1 MDNLPTHHFHVLIS
15 TLKFDIHVEKVID
28 IVRKIPS
35 QSVCDQVVLFLIKKQ
50 MNFVSDKE
58 LHISVEVP
66 DNYCMMLKAVLISLS
81 PSLAFNSLAFAY
93 MTILNDEEVKQ
104 SNSEYTNI
112 EPILELVVLN
122 GFQLGDFYD
131 GCLLVESL
139 FKYMDT
145 QTHHVKTSLFSRLVL
160 ECILCMVPVIAL
172 DNERLLQPLDAKI
185 RCLKEPEDIDVCKA
199 TTLFS
204 WKLLKL
210 RKMILSW
217 YLNSQTKSNNRHE
230 NIIAQYKDNGDRIDL
245 AEEPDF
251 SSVLDGET
259 IIQEKS
265 GPDETVMCLLFLYGP
280 ESKQMIRLIQVGHN
294 ISSFEFSSEKKLR
307 LLACMKYGCYV
318 DRDIFRII
326 IDSAAVGYI
335 SANNAIFLLEQI
347 LNRCKDNDNAR
358 IMVDEC
364 DVIWDLYNL
373 TKYTPT
379 SKPNTPE

>member
-1 MDNLPTHHFHVLIS
+1 MLQ
-15 TLKFDIHVEKVID
+15 FDIHVEKVID

-35 QSVCDQVVLFLIKKQ
+35 QSVCHQVVLFLIKKQ
-50 MNFVSDKE
+50 MNIVSDKE

-66 DNYCMMLKAVLISLS
+66 DNYWMMLKAVLISLS

-93 MTILNDEEVKQ
+93 ITILNEEIKQ
-104 SNSEYTNI
+104 STSEYTNI

-139 FKYMDT
+139 FKYMNT
-145 QTHHVKTSLFSRLVL
+145 QTHHVGTSLFSRLVL
-160 ECILCMVPVIAL
+160 ECILCMVPVIAM
-172 DNERLLQPLDAKI
+172 DNERLLQPPDAKI

-199 TTLFS
+199 TALFS

-217 YLNSQTKSNNRHE
+217 YLNSQTKSKNHHE
-230 NIIAQYKDNGDRIDL
+230 DIVAQYQDNGDRIEL

-259 IIQEKS
+259 IIQENS
-265 GPDETVMCLLFLYGP
+265 GPEETVMCLLFLYGP
-280 ESKQMIRLIQVGHN
+280 ESKQMKRLIQVGHN

-307 LLACMKYGCYV
+307 LLACVKYGCYV
-318 DRDIFRII
+318 DNSVFRII
-326 IDSAAVGYI
+326 IDSAVEGYI
-335 SANNAIFLLEQI
+335 GANNAISLLEQI
-347 LNRCKDNDNAR
+347 LNRCKYDNAK

-364 DVIWDLYNL
+364 EVIWDLYKL
-373 TKYTPT
+373 TKYSPT
-379 SKPNTPE
+379 SKSNAPE